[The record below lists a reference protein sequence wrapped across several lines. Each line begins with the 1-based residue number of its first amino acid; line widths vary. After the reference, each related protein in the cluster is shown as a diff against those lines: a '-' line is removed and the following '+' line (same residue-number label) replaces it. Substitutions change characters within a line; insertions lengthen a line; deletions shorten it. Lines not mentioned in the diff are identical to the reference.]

1 MNLEDDLRRAL
12 RRTSAPTD
20 FADRVLARIQDR
32 GVAADTARPS
42 RRVRALPWLAAAAA
56 VVVLTTRGAQD
67 YGDRRRLVE
76 AERVKA
82 DIRFALQITS
92 EKLTFVQRRVQDSYR

>member
-1 MNLEDDLRRAL
+1 MNLEDDLRHAL
-12 RRTSAPTD
+12 RRTPAPSD
-20 FADRVLARIQDR
+20 FADRVLGSIQD
-32 GVAADTARPS
+32 P
-42 RRVRALPWLAAAAA
+42 RVEAGTPRMSGPMRALPWLAAAAA
-56 VVVLTTRGAQD
+56 VVMLTTRGAQD

-92 EKLTFVQRRVQDSYR
+92 EKLTFVQRRVQDSYK